1 MQTES
6 ASIPE
11 SGEPETMICT
21 SCHQL
26 NDPNAKYCQGCG
38 APIGLTSAWGPW
50 EQTLAQGFAIRQAA
64 TTDRPRP
71 ILVLG
76 VWLIFLPTAA
86 ASAFTFWLVYRSTDW
101 GLPDEVKMAASLGM
115 LLLALALL
123 YQSAAN
129 YARRHH
135 SQDDKKA

>member
-1 MQTES
+1 
-6 ASIPE
+6 
-11 SGEPETMICT
+11 MICT

-38 APIGLTSAWGPW
+38 APIGLTSALGPW

-76 VWLIFLPTAA
+76 VWLIFLPTAV
-86 ASAFTFWLVYRSTDW
+86 ASAFTLWLVYRSTDW
-101 GLPDEVKMAASLGM
+101 GLPDEVRMAASLGM
-115 LLLALALL
+115 LILALALL

-135 SQDDKKA
+135 SQVDKKA